1 MDRDSRF
8 VVTPRMVLG
17 LTIALVGVAL
27 TLDRLGIAGASRLL
41 SYWPVPLM
49 VIGGL
54 MFVQAHDS
62 RERFRGAAFAGI
74 GTWLFLSAQG
84 LVSVRI
90 WDLFWPVVLILIGAS
105 LVLQSGRRGPR
116 RPRRRWEASGGAPVP
131 FDPPSSAFAADSAER
146 ISMFSVMSHV
156 KRASSAPNFRGGDVT
171 AFMGGGQLD
180 LRLATILPGE
190 EAVLEILAVMGG
202 IEVFVPNH
210 WEISTPILPF
220 MGGVEDKRLP
230 PLPGDPSAPKP
241 APGRLVL
248 RGFVMM
254 GGVQIK
260 S

>member
-1 MDRDSRF
+1 
-8 VVTPRMVLG
+8 
-17 LTIALVGVAL
+17 
-27 TLDRLGIAGASRLL
+27 
-41 SYWPVPLM
+41 M

-54 MFVQAHDS
+54 MFVQAQDS
-62 RERFRGAAFAGI
+62 RERFRGVVFAGI

-84 LVSVRI
+84 LISLRI
-90 WDLFWPVVLILIGAS
+90 WDFFWPVVLIVVGIS
-105 LVLQSGRRGPR
+105 LVLRTGRGGPR
-116 RPRRRWEASGGAPVP
+116 RHRRRWEGPGAGPAP
-131 FDPPSSAFAADSAER
+131 FDPPTSAFAADPAER

-156 KRASSAPNFRGGDVT
+156 KRASSAANFRGGDVT

-180 LRLATILPGE
+180 LRLATIPPGE
-190 EAVLEILAVMGG
+190 EAVLDILAVMGG
-202 IEVFVPNH
+202 VELFVPGH

-230 PLPGDPSAPKP
+230 PLPGDPNARK
-241 APGRLVL
+241 AAAGRLVL